1 MGTTPAAPRVA
12 IIGGSLGGLT
22 AALVLRDIGCQ
33 VDVYERSATRLHS
46 RGAGIVLHDA
56 TERYFVEHNVL
67 DLDEIGVAADRCRYF
82 DAAGNVTFD
91 GPRPHRF
98 TTWNTLYNAL
108 LGCMDEAHYHLG
120 ETMASL
126 EPERGRVTF
135 ESGLVAEADL
145 VICADGISSTA
156 RQILSPDTPTLY
168 AGYIGWRGLA
178 PEADVSKDTFDKLAD
193 ALTYAGIPESHIV
206 LYACP
211 SPDEPIA
218 PGHRAVN
225 WVWYRNVAPDDLP
238 ALMTDKTGYTHA
250 ISLHAG
256 GVQDHYVD
264 ALKADAAEA
273 WPDFLAEVVTK
284 TAQPF
289 IQVIIDVS
297 VSRMVYGRTVI
308 MGDAAFAA
316 RPHAAAGTAKAA
328 EDAWK
333 LGDALVAAN
342 FDVDLALEKWEPTQ
356 LQLGR
361 DVIARTQAIGTKYQV
376 TGDWEPG
383 EKFLEF
389 GLYGPGE

>member
-1 MGTTPAAPRVA
+1 MSTNKPPKVA
-12 IIGGSLGGLT
+12 IVGGSLGGLT
-22 AALVLRDIGCQ
+22 AALVLKDIGCR

-46 RGAGIVLHDA
+46 RGAGIVLHES

-67 DLDEIGVAADRCRYF
+67 DLDEISVAADRCRYF

-108 LGCMDEAHYHLG
+108 LGCLDEADYHLG
-120 ETMASL
+120 QSMTAL
-126 EPERGRVTF
+126 DPDNAAITF
-135 ESGLVAEADL
+135 DSGLTTQADL
-145 VICADGISSTA
+145 VLCTDGISSTA
-156 RQILSPDTPTLY
+156 RSLLSPETEAKY

-178 PEADVSKDTFDKLAD
+178 PEHDVKPETYDKLKD

-211 SPDEPIA
+211 SPDDPEA
-218 PGHRAVN
+218 RAVN
-225 WVWYRNVAPDDLP
+225 WVWYRNVEPDDLP

-256 GVQDHYVD
+256 GVQDRYVEQ
-264 ALKADAAEA
+264 LKADAARD
-273 WPDFLAEVVTK
+273 WPDFLAEVVQQ

-289 IQVIIDVS
+289 IQVITDVTIP
-297 VSRMVYGRTVI
+297 RMVYGRTVI

-333 LGDALVAAN
+333 LADALTAADL
-342 FDVDLALEKWEPTQ
+342 DVDLALEKWEPTQ
-356 LQLGR
+356 LDLGR
-361 DVIARTQAIGTKYQV
+361 SVIARTQAIGTKYQFS
-376 TGDWEPG
+376 GDWEPG

-389 GLYGPGE
+389 GLYGPGR